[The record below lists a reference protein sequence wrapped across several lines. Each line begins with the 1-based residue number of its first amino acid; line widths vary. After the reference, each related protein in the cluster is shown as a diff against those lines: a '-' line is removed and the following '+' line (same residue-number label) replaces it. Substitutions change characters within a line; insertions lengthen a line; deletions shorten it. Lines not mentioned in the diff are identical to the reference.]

1 MAEKEM
7 ATHSSTLSWE
17 IPGQRS
23 LAGYSLWG
31 HKSWTWLSDWT
42 STAAEDMKVIWN
54 EVGWEAGLVLLQ
66 TSGWT
71 VGPGTN
77 QTRSAAAHQNAP
89 VVSNLTSL
97 VQTVIRVVLEPSMW
111 FELELLHTP
120 QVGCSPEL
128 TRGPLE
134 QVLSWSWPDS
144 VLWVGPP
151 RITLGQSSLSIPLK

>member
-42 STAAEDMKVIWN
+42 NCCRGHESDMKWS
-54 EVGWEAGLVLLQ
+54 GLRSWSSSAPNIRVA
-66 TSGWT
+66 

-89 VVSNLTSL
+89 VVPNLTSL
-97 VQTVIRVVLEPSMW
+97 VQTVIRVVLELSMW

-134 QVLSWSWPDS
+134 QVLSWSWLDS